1 MVALLLLWH
10 VPLLCSTPVVVLV
23 VLPLLLLPEWL
34 PALRAVLM
42 QMGLLWR
49 ILLRCRK
56 VWGTAL

>member
-34 PALRAVLM
+34 PALGFVLM